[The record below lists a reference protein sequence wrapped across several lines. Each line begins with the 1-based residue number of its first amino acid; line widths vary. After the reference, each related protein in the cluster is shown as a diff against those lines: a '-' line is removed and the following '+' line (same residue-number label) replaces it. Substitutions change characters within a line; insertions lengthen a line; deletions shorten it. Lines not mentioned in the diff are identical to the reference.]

1 MRLVLVASLLILSTP
16 AIAAEADQPQ
26 AEKPV
31 KEKKICKTG
40 AARSQSRLR
49 PKVCKTAKQ
58 WGEAQPETGASLSD
72 LQRASGN

>member
-31 KEKKICKTG
+31 KEKKICKTS

-58 WGEAQPETGASLSD
+58 WEETQPESGASLSD